1 MWISSYIANAF
12 DFGLHDWFCWK
23 WIEHPSYCPAFEAYF
38 KDEVK
43 FTHIWLYLCN
53 IIIYYVL
60 GIYLSFRNLNGYNKN
75 VEQFDRI
82 LLSQVIFDTLLALI
96 YPFCYAYMAISYH
109 LNLSIVK
116 GELFSCN
123 LMTYGFP
130 YFFYPFSGIVRYG
143 SSLSTV
149 SMTIERFCSITLPLK
164 KLDFVKKSL
173 IPFTIIFSILM
184 GIPRFLEVG
193 SQFKPM

>member
-1 MWISSYIANAF
+1 MKY
-12 DFGLHDWFCWK
+12 H
-23 WIEHPSYCPAFEAYF
+23 
-38 KDEVK
+38 
-43 FTHIWLYLCN
+43 N
-53 IIIYYVL
+53 IL
-60 GIYLSFRNLNGYNKN
+60 LWIYLPTSRNLNGYNRN
-75 VEQFDRI
+75 VEQFDKI

-96 YPFCYAYMAISYH
+96 YPFCNAYMAISYH

-116 GELFSCN
+116 GELFSSN

-130 YFFYPFSGIVRYG
+130 YFFYPLSGIVRYG